1 MKKRREED
9 AHDYGLSK
17 CPRGMLATG
26 ADEVLDEVQ
35 RGAYELKAKCTE
47 RVYSLKRLSCK
58 ICHDDA

>member
-1 MKKRREED
+1 
-9 AHDYGLSK
+9 
-17 CPRGMLATG
+17 MLATG

-47 RVYSLKRLSCK
+47 RVYSLERLSCK